1 MQNNMILPEN
11 KLVCSVLLEL
21 LCDGGDDEIT
31 EDFVGFIAFV
41 LLLIKANLPLGTLL
55 LVCKDNFGLCYRF
68 LEDGI
73 TGFLFV
79 GDLPFVLV

>member
-1 MQNNMILPEN
+1 MLYNMILPEN

-21 LCDGGDDEIT
+21 FCDGGDDEVT

-55 LVCKDNFGLCYRF
+55 FVCKDNFGLCYRF
-68 LEDGI
+68 LEYGV
-73 TGFLFV
+73 TCLLFV
-79 GDLPFVLV
+79 GNLPFVLV